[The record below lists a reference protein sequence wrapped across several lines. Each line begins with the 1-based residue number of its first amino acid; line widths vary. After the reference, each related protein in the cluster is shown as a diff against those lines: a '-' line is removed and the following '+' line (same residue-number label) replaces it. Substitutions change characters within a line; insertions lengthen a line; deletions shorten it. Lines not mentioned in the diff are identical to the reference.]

1 MSGKGKRQ
9 KAARNARNALRL
21 VMLNSIK
28 RSAHLIPRHASAKAV
43 ATNPPIRRASFL
55 VQCGLEDVHSRL
67 PAVLPYP
74 LPATSSPAASPAISL
89 VSCGLFHSA
98 AVTSSGACVCPP

>member
-1 MSGKGKRQ
+1 
-9 KAARNARNALRL
+9 
-21 VMLNSIK
+21 MLNRIK
-28 RSAHLIPRHASAKAV
+28 RSAHLIPRLSPAKAV
-43 ATNPPIRRASFL
+43 ATNPPTRRASFL

-67 PAVLPYP
+67 PAVLPYQV
-74 LPATSSPAASPAISL
+74 PAASSPGASPAIAL